1 MTQDYLLSFHG
12 MSFLFLGV
20 DLWSIKAFSFGGSP
34 VQFKLLVPSLVL
46 WCFTTHCLTQ
56 GPNVLEFRFFIL
68 EWSFACCV
76 GYRTVVLLLVQ
87 CHLLQTWLLLRPCLI
102 QLLVLAHML
111 RINSAQMCGLFRLSF
126 VPLIFVSIC
135 GQYHSSDYNYVYGLS
150 GFLRILRTLA
160 PSSLAFPD
168 QIENVFA
175 TVNKEAHG
183 IS

>member
-68 EWSFACCV
+68 EWSFACYV

-111 RINSAQMCGLFRLSF
+111 RINSAQMCGLFWLSF